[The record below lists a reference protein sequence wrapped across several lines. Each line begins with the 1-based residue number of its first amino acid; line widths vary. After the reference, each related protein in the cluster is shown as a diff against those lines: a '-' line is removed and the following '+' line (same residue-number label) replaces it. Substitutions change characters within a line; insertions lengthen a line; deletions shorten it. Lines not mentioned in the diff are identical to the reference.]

1 MNVFWM
7 INIGSFTD
15 FLFKAFCIDFKFRK
29 CLFHQKFDAKNII
42 TPIPVAFHFQVGF
55 GQSKNFTRRRF
66 FLCGE
71 GV

>member
-55 GQSKNFTRRRF
+55 
-66 FLCGE
+66 
-71 GV
+71 